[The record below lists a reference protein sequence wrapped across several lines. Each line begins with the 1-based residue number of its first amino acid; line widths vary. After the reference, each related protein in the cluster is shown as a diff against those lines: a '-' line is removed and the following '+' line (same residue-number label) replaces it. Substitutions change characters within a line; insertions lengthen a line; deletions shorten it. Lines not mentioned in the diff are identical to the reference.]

1 MHVFQAVVTS
11 SRATE
16 ALSTL
21 VVGSDTNIIT
31 GNKLDTIEI
40 KGPARAG
47 FLPRQT
53 TPYLTVSSIKT
64 ISGSEESLFVV
75 GKNNKVTWGTNELH
89 IREPVHVAE
98 GGTLTLPEVI
108 YIENGGTLD
117 ICGTLSSDTGNITMR
132 DGGEMKISNPAT
144 TLNVKGF
151 FVDYKG
157 KLSASSRCSG
167 SGKVTIQTTFF
178 NKSDT
183 FTLDTSHFTMDA
195 AEEGEL
201 SKPGAALKNTTCKT
215 SGKLELLR
223 NQYCELATGTHNFK
237 SITIHPGAELRLIG
251 DTAGKKKTTIN
262 VETVNVMFQGKIA
275 GAGKG
280 YKTGGPGAGSSSGQG
295 ASHGGKGHGNTKA
308 PYGNVKQPMA
318 YGSNG
323 QGATNT
329 AKRGGGQV
337 KIDASKSV
345 TIDGEIDVSGQETAS
360 GGSVYIIGAE
370 LFGFG
375 TIRADGGDSG
385 GGGGRISV
393 QADDTYEFTGTYS
406 AKGGT
411 DSSGNPTSAGINDYF
426 NRRNYFLPFSRFVFM
441 QNEWEAAGS

>member
-1 MHVFQAVVTS
+1 MLCLQAIVTS
-11 SRATE
+11 NRATE

-31 GNKLDTIEI
+31 GAKLNDIEL

-53 TPYLTVSSIKT
+53 TPYLTVSSIKSL
-64 ISGSEESLFVV
+64 SGSEQSLFVV
-75 GKNNKVTWGTNELH
+75 GKNNKVTMGNTEHHL
-89 IREPVHVAE
+89 REPVYVAV
-98 GGTLTLPEVI
+98 GGTLTLPEVL
-108 YIENGGTLD
+108 YIENGGILD

-132 DGGEMKISNPAT
+132 DGGELKISDPAS

-178 NKSDT
+178 NHSDD

-195 AEEGEL
+195 ANTGEL

-223 NQYCELATGTHNFK
+223 NQFCELATGTHNFK
-237 SITIHPGAELRLIG
+237 SIIIHPGAELRLNG

-262 VETVNVMFQGKIA
+262 AETINVMFLGKIT

-280 YKTGGPGAGSSSGQG
+280 YKTGGPGASSSSSQG
-295 ASHGGKGHGNTKA
+295 ASHGGKGLGNSKA
-308 PYGNVKQPMA
+308 PYGNVKTPMA

-323 QGATNT
+323 QGATNS
-329 AKRGGGQV
+329 AKRGGGQI
-337 KIDASKSV
+337 KIDASVSV
-345 TIDGEIDVSGQETAS
+345 TVDGEIDVSGQETAS
-360 GGSVYIIGAE
+360 GGSVYIISAE
-370 LFGFG
+370 FKGFG
-375 TIRADGGDSG
+375 LIKVDGGASG

-393 QADDTYEFTGTYS
+393 KADDIYEFTGTYS
-406 AKGGT
+406 ALGGT
-411 DSSGNPTSAGINDYF
+411 DSSGNPTSAGINFSELLENLSYV
-426 NRRNYFLPFSRFVFM
+426 FLTRSDTNGV
-441 QNEWEAAGS
+441 